1 MFSRLLTKTLKK
13 NNIIIKLDK
22 KLFSEVTYKHLM
34 TFLKLQAVIKNF
46 LIYIP

>member
-13 NNIIIKLDK
+13 NNIIKLDK